1 MNRWVLMIIALGMA
15 ACNKPTMSDQIKGVW
30 QMDSVLD
37 GPLNVLDDSI
47 QFIIEFKDSVAID
60 HTGNRNKR
68 VNWIVTDSNII
79 IIPNPNPIDTEKF
92 TVVRLDEERMILK
105 DTPGAHMIY
114 LRRLETWNPVENDS
128 SSKTATN

>member
-1 MNRWVLMIIALGMA
+1 MGADDNSTWHGRVQQTDHVG
-15 ACNKPTMSDQIKGVW
+15 SDKRRVANGFCAGRAIEC
-30 QMDSVLD
+30 
-37 GPLNVLDDSI
+37 LDDSI